1 MKVAV
6 ITGAGSGMGAA
17 CVKKFRQAGYEVAM
31 IGRRDIPE
39 SDGCYYYKCDVS
51 NYDEL
56 KKTTDA
62 IKEKFRHVDVLI
74 NNAGVFRGGMI
85 ENNTE
90 DDYEFI
96 FGINV
101 KGPFLMMKEL
111 IPVMPEGSAIVNI
124 ASSSGQGGDYN
135 ATLYGASKSALIGM
149 TRCVAVDYA
158 AKGIRVNAISPSAT
172 DCPMFMDGSTPA
184 IINAFKKNIPDH
196 NIGTAEQIANVAFF
210 LATDAS
216 AHVVGQ
222 NIAVDGGL
230 NAWNGQ
236 PRQDKEESF

>member
-1 MKVAV
+1 MKIAV

-17 CVKKFRQAGYEVAM
+17 CVKKFREAGYEVAM

-62 IKEKFRHVDVLI
+62 IKEKFGHVDVLI
-74 NNAGVFRGGMI
+74 NNAGVFRGGVV
-85 ENNTE
+85 EENTE
-90 DDYEFI
+90 DDYEYI
-96 FGINV
+96 FGVNV

-111 IPVMPEGSAIVNI
+111 IPAMPAGSAIVNI
-124 ASSSGQGGDYN
+124 ASSSGQGGDYH
-135 ATLYGASKSALIGM
+135 AALYGASKSALIGL
-149 TRCVAVDYA
+149 TKCVAIDYA
-158 AKGIRVNAISPSAT
+158 DKGIRVNAISPSAT
-172 DCPMFMDGSTPA
+172 YAPMFIDGN
-184 IINAFKKNIPDH
+184 IQENIDAFKRNIPDH
-196 NIGTAEQIANVAFF
+196 NLGTVEQIANVAYF
-210 LATDAS
+210 LATDMS
-216 AHVVGQ
+216 AHVVGE

-236 PRQDKEESF
+236 PNQI